1 MSFRSMRDHEGD
13 LELGADVVVVGS
25 GASGAVIA
33 HELQTSGQRVI
44 VLEEGPRIPADDYS
58 KMSISESLRHMW
70 RDGGMTVA
78 VGVGD
83 SPTINVTM
91 GRVVGGSSV
100 LTGGVCFRTPER
112 VLTAWQREHGLPSFS
127 AASMDEPFGYVEE
140 KVHVETVP
148 EAMRSKATTL
158 FDRGMKARGLKLES
172 IRRNTKG
179 CRGCG
184 RCNFGCPEKAK
195 LSVDLSFLPQA
206 VEAGA
211 EVISHCL
218 VEKVLSK
225 RGRAVGVQGRVLNG
239 PGGKPGGKLKVHARR
254 VVMAC
259 GAWHTPLILKR
270 SGVGK
275 RSKALG
281 KRMTLHPGCRMMA
294 RFDEKVEGWKGAMQ
308 SAFSEA
314 FEARGLTLVSVFIPP
329 SVVGATLPGI
339 GAEHHRHA
347 QMLPHVAMFGGM
359 IHDEGGGTIR
369 RGPGREPV
377 VTYRMAKQDRGR
389 VRDLVRTLGE
399 TYLLAGA
406 KEIFPPI
413 LGLPGGLDADAF
425 RSLDLDAIPL
435 SRFEVT
441 SQHPLG
447 TARMGP
453 DGKQAVVDEHGEAF
467 DLEELYVVDGSIVPT
482 SLGVNPQ
489 LSIMAL
495 ATRLAWGMRGRPLP
509 A

>member
-1 MSFRSMRDHEGD
+1 MSYRSARNHPGD
-13 LELGADVVVVGS
+13 LELDADVVVVGS
-25 GASGAVIA
+25 GASGAVVA
-33 HELQTSGQRVI
+33 HELQRSGQRVV

-58 KMSISESLRHMW
+58 RMSVSESLRHMW
-70 RDGGMTVA
+70 RDGGMTIA
-78 VGVGD
+78 AGLGD

-100 LTGGVCFRTPER
+100 LTGGVCFRTPDR
-112 VLTAWQREHGLPSFS
+112 VLSRWQREHGLPSYS
-127 AASMDEPFGYVEE
+127 SASMEAAFDHVEE

-158 FDRGMKARGLKLES
+158 FDRGLRKKGLALES
-172 IRRNTKG
+172 LRRNTRG
-179 CRGCG
+179 CHGCG

-195 LSVDLSFLPQA
+195 LSVDISFLPAA

-211 EVISHCL
+211 DVVSHCL
-218 VEKVLSK
+218 VERVSTKG
-225 RGRAVGVQGRVLNG
+225 GRAVGVTGRILNG
-239 PGGKPGGKLKVHARR
+239 PGGRPGGKLRVHARR
-254 VVMAC
+254 VVLAC
-259 GAWHTPLILKR
+259 GAWHTPLVLRR

-281 KRMTLHPGCRMMA
+281 RRMTLHPGCRMMA
-294 RFDEKVEGWKGAMQ
+294 RFDERVEGWKGAMQ

-339 GAEHHRHA
+339 GAEHRRHA
-347 QMLPHVAMFGGM
+347 ELLPHIAMFGGM
-359 IHDEGGGTIR
+359 VHDEGGGTVR
-369 RGPGREPV
+369 RGPGREPL
-377 VTYRMAKQDRGR
+377 VTYRMAANDRAR
-389 VRDLVRTLGE
+389 VRDLVRVLGD
-399 TYLLAGA
+399 TYLDAGA
-406 KEIFPPI
+406 REIFPPI
-413 LGLPGGLDADAF
+413 LGLSGGLDADAW
-425 RSLDLDAIPL
+425 RRLDLDTIPL
-435 SRFEVT
+435 GRFEVT

-453 DGKQAVVDEHGEAF
+453 DGKEAVVDEDGQAF
-467 DLEELYVVDGSIVPT
+467 DVEELYVVDGSIVPT

-495 ATRLAWGMRGRPLP
+495 AARLAWRMRDRPLP